1 MTSLVN
7 QTHDDFE
14 VILVD
19 DGSSDGGEELV
30 GKWSK
35 HEVSIVPE
43 SKLSRIIGLSSNV
56 NSAHHQG
63 VSDPGG
69 LEVNAISGD
78 GLIEG
83 LEDPH
88 REFVMSVQWH
98 PEALGQKSIISALV
112 QAAT

>member
-1 MTSLVN
+1 
-7 QTHDDFE
+7 
-14 VILVD
+14 
-19 DGSSDGGEELV
+19 
-30 GKWSK
+30 
-35 HEVSIVPE
+35 
-43 SKLSRIIGLSSNV
+43 
-56 NSAHHQG
+56 
-63 VSDPGG
+63 
-69 LEVNAISGD
+69 LEVNARSGD